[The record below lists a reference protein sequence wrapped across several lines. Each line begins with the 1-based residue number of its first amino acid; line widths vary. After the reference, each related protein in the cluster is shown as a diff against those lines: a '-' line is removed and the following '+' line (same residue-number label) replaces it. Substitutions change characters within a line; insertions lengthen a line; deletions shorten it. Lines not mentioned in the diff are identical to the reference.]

1 MKRFKWPLQ
10 RLLNVTEQR
19 EKVLRAELFALSRDI
34 AWTHQEIFRHQTML
48 RTQLANLSIE
58 QLSQR
63 IPKQELF
70 MTSAKVTERILR
82 ELGARLEDLKGK
94 RGAKA
99 KEFAKIKT
107 SRETLER
114 MRQEAQTEHTRQ
126 ELRTEQKV
134 FDERAQ
140 IAFARGQKQAA
151 RST

>member
-1 MKRFKWPLQ
+1 M
-10 RLLNVTEQR
+10 NVTEQR
-19 EKVLRAELFALSRDI
+19 ENALRAELFALSRDI

-48 RTQLANLSIE
+48 RTQLANLRSE

-70 MTSAKVTERILR
+70 LASAKVTERILR
-82 ELGARLEDLKGK
+82 DLGTRLEDLKDK
-94 RGAKA
+94 RSSKA
-99 KEFAKIKT
+99 KEFVKIKA

-114 MRQEAQTEHTRQ
+114 MRQEAQIEHTRQ
-126 ELRTEQKV
+126 ELRTEQKM

-151 RST
+151 RSL